1 MGQSCGVTHS
11 SKGTTAHQ
19 HSTNTSSHLH
29 TPHLPRG
36 QMRHQKKNYSGERR
50 RSHNPL
56 HHMEHA
62 GACLYQLG
70 QCGLVQRFIPEQ
82 LASLPGQ
89 QDNSKL
95 LREKTRCKLETCI
108 PEMMFLSYCTCATP
122 VTVIATPSA
131 VSTSSHL
138 GCNVIISREILP
150 KNVKCL
156 HVSRLHTLSSSLCI
170 SCLRLPAA
178 LITGNAKQAQNAAK
192 GTTSVTGDRQGI
204 VAKKQI
210 FR

>member
-19 HSTNTSSHLH
+19 HSTNTSSHPH

-36 QMRHQKKNYSGERR
+36 QMRHQKKKKILGRGGEVTTPFTTWNMLECVCTNKD
-50 RSHNPL
+50 SVVWYTDLFHSWL
-56 HHMEHA
+56 
-62 GACLYQLG
+62 L
-70 QCGLVQRFIPEQ
+70 
-82 LASLPGQ
+82 SL
-89 QDNSKL
+89 DNSHL
-95 LREKTRCKLETCI
+95 LRGKTRCKLETCI
-108 PEMMFLSYCTCATP
+108 PEMMFWSYCTCATP

-150 KNVKCL
+150 KNVKYL

-170 SCLRLPAA
+170 SCPRLPAA
-178 LITGNAKQAQNAAK
+178 LVAGNARQAQNAAK
-192 GTTSVTGDRQGI
+192 GPHL
-204 VAKKQI
+204 
-210 FR
+210 

>member
-19 HSTNTSSHLH
+19 HSTNTSSHPH

-36 QMRHQKKNYSGERR
+36 QMRHQKKIILGREEEVTTPFTTWNMLERVCT
-50 RSHNPL
+50 NKDNVIW
-56 HHMEHA
+56 
-62 GACLYQLG
+62 YK
-70 QCGLVQRFIPEQ
+70 GLFQSSW
-82 LASLPGQ
+82 LLSL
-89 QDNSKL
+89 DNSNL
-95 LREKTRCKLETCI
+95 FREKTRGKLETCI
-108 PEMMFLSYCTCATP
+108 PEMMFWSYCTCATP

-170 SCLRLPAA
+170 SCPRLPAA
-178 LITGNAKQAQNAAK
+178 LITGNARQAQNAAK
-192 GTTSVTGDRQGI
+192 GPRL
-204 VAKKQI
+204 
-210 FR
+210 

>member
-1 MGQSCGVTHS
+1 MLDIISGGYGSILWVTHS
-11 SKGTTAHQ
+11 SKGSTAHQ
-19 HSTNTSSHLH
+19 HSTNTSSHPH

-36 QMRHQKKNYSGERR
+36 QMRHQKK
-50 RSHNPL
+50 
-56 HHMEHA
+56 MM
-62 GACLYQLG
+62 LG
-70 QCGLVQRFIPEQ
+70 REEVATPFTTWNTLECICTYKDNVVWYKDLFQSSWL
-82 LASLPGQ
+82 LSL
-89 QDNSKL
+89 DNSNL
-95 LREKTRCKLETCI
+95 LRGKTRCKLETCI
-108 PEMMFLSYCTCATP
+108 PEMMFWSYCTCATP

-150 KNVKCL
+150 KNVKYL

-192 GTTSVTGDRQGI
+192 GLHL
-204 VAKKQI
+204 
-210 FR
+210 